1 MESLRFFFVNKSESN
16 DISGVYKIENLCYNR
31 YKYYWREIEPMEKLL
46 PILNDLLI
54 VTANLIIFT
63 RMDLLE
69 KSKFAQ

>member
-1 MESLRFFFVNKSESN
+1 
-16 DISGVYKIENLCYNR
+16 
-31 YKYYWREIEPMEKLL
+31 MEKLL